1 MKQRPVAFDAER
13 AFRHVANLVAIGPRP
28 SGSAGIARAQG
39 YIEQTL
45 RSFGVPF
52 KEDVFTAE
60 TPVGSVAMMNIVAK
74 IPGESPEIVLLA
86 THYDTKR
93 LPDFVGANDGGSS
106 TGLMLELAR
115 VLALPAT
122 GRAASKPK
130 FTVWIVFF
138 DGEEAIVEYGPNDGF
153 QGSRHL
159 ATEMQASGEL
169 KKVRAMILADLIGD
183 ADLDIRR
190 ESNSS
195 RALVNL
201 IWRTA
206 RELGYQ
212 KHFLSESVSI
222 LDDHMAFVQRGVQ
235 AVDLIDMNYG
245 PGNSYWHTSQDILE
259 KLSPKSLAVVGQ
271 VILATLDKLTP

>member
-1 MKQRPVAFDAER
+1 MKQRPVEFDAER

-28 SGSAGIARAQG
+28 SGSAGMARAQG

-52 KEDVFTAE
+52 QEDVFTAE
-60 TPVGSVAMMNIVAK
+60 TPVGPVAMMNIIAK

-115 VLALPAT
+115 VLALPAA

-130 FTVWIVFF
+130 LTVWIVFF
-138 DGEEAIVEYGPNDGF
+138 DGEEAIVEYGPKDGF

-159 ATEMQASGEL
+159 AAQMQTSGEL

-190 ESNSS
+190 ESKSS

-201 IWRTA
+201 IWQTA

-212 KHFLSESVSI
+212 KHFLLEWVSI
-222 LDDHMAFVQRGVQ
+222 LDDHVAFVQRGVQ

-245 PGNSYWHTSQDILE
+245 PGNSYWHTSQDTLE